1 MGIRACCVKRDFE
14 EERNLQKMR
23 SNIEYDDTTKEDFAK
38 IENGGYFT
46 EKTDTKFYVENNT
59 NNNIITKN
67 NINIIINEKDD
78 LINEKKAKIIQK
90 NYRSYINKKTFKKN
104 VKPKLIEEQK
114 QLINKLYEECKKYGE
129 LASSDDFDIEGWK
142 KYYQPNERFFL
153 YQKGKVF
160 PNQIRIYNINKKNN
174 LEIYEGDINM
184 NNLRHGFGILTTPN
198 YELKGSW
205 RKNNFTG
212 WGRKTMRNGEMM
224 EGKFI
229 QGKLNGKG
237 IYKNSNSIYEGEFLD
252 SQKNGKGELKTQKY
266 IYKGNFI
273 NDQFN
278 GKGSIEFFEEG
289 SKYIGDFIKNEICGK
304 GKFEW
309 NNGDIYEGDM
319 KKGKMDGFGKFIF
332 NDGKIYEGEYK
343 NGIKQG
349 KGKLIYPGNIIYD
362 GYFDKGLPEGEGIYI
377 ENGKKFKVLFSQG
390 KFIRYLEENNTNDKL
405 VETL

>member
-14 EERNLQKMR
+14 EERNLQKIR

-46 EKTDTKFYVENNT
+46 EKTDTKFYVENDT
-59 NNNIITKN
+59 NNNILTKN

-160 PNQIRIYNINKKNN
+160 PNQIIIYNINKKNN

-237 IYKNSNSIYEGEFLD
+237 IYKNSTSIYEGEFLD

-390 KFIRYLEENNTNDKL
+390 KFIRYLEENNSNDKL